1 MDQHTS
7 TLLRPLGAIFALAL
21 LASPVLAAPTSAELS
36 RATPENTRAACTD
49 HLDNDL
55 DGHEDCDDQ
64 DCQELVI
71 CSSKAKPAASLAPVP
86 SSPDHYLKRR
96 RATMRIVAG
105 SIMMAFGVVL
115 PAISGATWWLRSGMS
130 SYDDAKPVM
139 TGVSVILDLGGV
151 GLIAA
156 GATYLTLGAGDAAAL
171 KYANVAGVGVSF

>member
-1 MDQHTS
+1 MSQHVS
-7 TLLRPLGAIFALAL
+7 TLLALTL
-21 LASPVLAAPTSAELS
+21 LASPALAGPTAAELS

-71 CSSKAKPAASLAPVP
+71 CSSKAKPAASLAPAP
-86 SSPDHYLKRR
+86 SSPDHHLKRR
-96 RATMRIVAG
+96 RATIRIVAG

-115 PAISGATWWLRSGMS
+115 PAISGVTWWLRSGLS
-130 SYDDAKPVM
+130 QYDDKEARQALL
-139 TGVSVILDLGGV
+139 GVSVILDVAGV